1 MMKLQSEKEISMVVI
16 LLIAFTI
23 LSILSV
29 TNKIILNRHIRKEL
43 RISDDLHTIFQQF
56 CEREVVDPPKIVES
70 KAYWYRPIAHTVGVK
85 NLESDHLVDAF
96 AFLHELYHSKDRNRL
111 LKLQS
116 FTSLYFN
123 LISVSLKLLATYSL
137 LFQKYT
143 PFLKWLLLIDSAMLL
158 VCIPITLSIETYA
171 SKGALSFLEEK
182 QYIEQNRLVKC
193 LSLQAILSHV
203 FQFIIYS
210 ILSMILFYLV
220 E

>member
-1 MMKLQSEKEISMVVI
+1 MKLHSEKEILMVVI
-16 LLIAFTI
+16 LLILFFI
-23 LSILSV
+23 ISILSV

-43 RISDDLHTIFQQF
+43 RIRDGLHTIFLQF
-56 CEREVVDPPKIVES
+56 CEIEAVDTPKIIAS
-70 KAYWYRPIAHTVGVK
+70 KTFWYRPMSHTIGVK
-85 NLESDHLVDAF
+85 NIESNYLVDAF

-123 LISVSLKLLATYSL
+123 LISVFLKLLASYSL
-137 LFQKYT
+137 LFQKYI
-143 PFLKWLLLIDSAMLL
+143 PFLKSLLLIDSVMLL